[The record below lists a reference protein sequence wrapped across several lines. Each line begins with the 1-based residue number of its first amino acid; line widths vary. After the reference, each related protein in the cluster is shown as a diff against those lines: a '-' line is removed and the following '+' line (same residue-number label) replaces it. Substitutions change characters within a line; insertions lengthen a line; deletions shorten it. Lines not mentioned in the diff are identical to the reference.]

1 MASAPK
7 LPIRALILVES
18 SESGPL
24 PKLAGQ
30 LDLSAREGLHSAIVG
45 RATDW
50 AASIA
55 ASQPVQTD
63 INGLVPAAEG
73 AEAIVVLRPALI
85 RYGKDLGA
93 DLLSDFAAGSGL
105 VLGPTLTG
113 GWYLLGLSPLNL
125 DLIKAAGDGG
135 PKAAGGLL
143 AASRDFP
150 GLEPGL
156 LRAERDLASEADLL
170 AARADP
176 LVDLEVARLI
186 S

>member
-1 MASAPK
+1 MASVSK

-18 SESGPL
+18 SEPGPL

-30 LDLSAREGLHSAIVG
+30 LDLSARAALHAAIVG

-50 AASIA
+50 ADSIA
-55 ASQPVQTD
+55 ASKPVQTD
-63 INGLVPAAEG
+63 LDGLVAAAEG
-73 AEAIVVLRPALI
+73 AEALIVLRPALI

-113 GWYLLGLSPLNL
+113 GWYLLGLSPLNI
-125 DLIKAAGDGG
+125 DLLKAAGDGG

-143 AASRDFP
+143 ARSRDFP

-170 AARADP
+170 AAQADP

>member
-18 SESGPL
+18 SEAGPL
-24 PKLAGQ
+24 PKLSGQ
-30 LDLSAREGLHSAIVG
+30 LDLAAREALQSAIVG
-45 RATDW
+45 RATEW
-50 AASIA
+50 AESMAASK
-55 ASQPVQTD
+55 PVQTD
-63 INGLVPAAEG
+63 INGLVAAAEG
-73 AEAIVVLRPALI
+73 AEALIVLRPALI
-85 RYGKDLGA
+85 RYGKDVGE

-113 GWYLLGLSPLNL
+113 GWYLLGLSPMNVELL
-125 DLIKAAGDGG
+125 KAAGDGG

-170 AARADP
+170 AAQADP